1 MHGTQKGLVD
11 HMQKT
16 PEDHKATKTKQKNPK
31 NPLQTKKPP
40 SNQPKHQ
47 HPPPPPQTTKNK
59 TPGKNA
65 AWLTGL
71 CRASSSKVLWL
82 PRSNPLQVL

>member
-31 NPLQTKKPP
+31 NPPKKPKKTHKTHNQTKTQTLVEISLPL
-40 SNQPKHQ
+40 SGAQ
-47 HPPPPPQTTKNK
+47 HKNK
-59 TPGKNA
+59 QRQSAEPESTEQA
-65 AWLTGL
+65 VAWVQ
-71 CRASSSKVLWL
+71 SE
-82 PRSNPLQVL
+82 